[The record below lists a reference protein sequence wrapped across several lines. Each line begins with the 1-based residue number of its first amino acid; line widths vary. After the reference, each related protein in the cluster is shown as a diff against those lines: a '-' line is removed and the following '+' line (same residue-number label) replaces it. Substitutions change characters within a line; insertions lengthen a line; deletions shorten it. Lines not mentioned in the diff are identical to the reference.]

1 VPEFGYWTIRGLG
14 APCRMMFY
22 YCKVNFTDKLYDCGV
37 APDFD
42 KTCWTDVKETMG
54 MEYPNLPYLID
65 GQTKISETAAI
76 LQYIAKKWRPE
87 LLGRNSAEVGRVN
100 MLWAHVLKVKMDTTI
115 PCYTGK
121 SAEEVIDIGRPLLAK
136 LVETMGDSKFIAGD
150 NLTWLD
156 FYFAE
161 CFDMLDKV
169 SDGLFGAEFPSL
181 QTYWERFI
189 CQDNLAEA
197 WADDSKLMKTPF
209 NNKMAGLLNE

>member
-1 VPEFGYWTIRGLG
+1 MPEFGYWTIRGLG